1 MMNTK
6 SLTFWFASVAMIMMT
21 SCQDASSKIKPIEE
35 REVIQAVTSTEV
47 AEFKFDKT
55 RHNFGEMIQGEKAT
69 TTFTF
74 QNVGDAPLIIS
85 SATGSCGCTVP
96 DYPKTPISPGAT
108 ATIDVTFDSNGKL
121 NAQEKTVNITANTV
135 PRMTVLTINANV
147 KQP

>member
-1 MMNTK
+1 MK
-6 SLTFWFASVAMIMMT
+6 VLTYIAAIVAIGAMT
-21 SCQDASSKIKPIEE
+21 SCQDATSKIKPIEE

-47 AEFKFDKT
+47 AEFKFDRT
-55 RHNFGEMIQGEKAT
+55 RHNFGEMVQGEKAT

-96 DYPKTPISPGAT
+96 EYPKTPISPGAT
-108 ATIDVTFDSNGKL
+108 ASIEVTFDSNGKL
-121 NAQEKTVNITANTV
+121 NAQEKTVQITANTV

-147 KQP
+147 TK